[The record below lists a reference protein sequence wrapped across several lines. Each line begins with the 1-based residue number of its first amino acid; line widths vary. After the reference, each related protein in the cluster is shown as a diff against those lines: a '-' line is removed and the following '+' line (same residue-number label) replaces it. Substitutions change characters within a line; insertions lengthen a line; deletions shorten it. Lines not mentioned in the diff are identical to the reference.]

1 MNNNNKYQFQFQ
13 FHQPFYS
20 EELQESR
27 RGVSMPRKKNTFDV
41 LMFIMILVTKED
53 NYLREVKEVYCFN
66 VVKHILEIEVEH
78 GFLLFNFQK
87 MFEIR

>member
-1 MNNNNKYQFQFQ
+1 MNNKHQFQ

-27 RGVSMPRKKNTFDV
+27 RGVSMPRKKNTFNV

-66 VVKHILEIEVEH
+66 VVQCCKTLYSRNTSRTWLFIL
-78 GFLLFNFQK
+78 
-87 MFEIR
+87 

>member
-1 MNNNNKYQFQFQ
+1 MNNKYQFQ

-27 RGVSMPRKKNTFDV
+27 RGVSMPRKKNTFNV

-66 VVKHILEIEVEH
+66 VVKHILEIEVGLKLH
-78 GFLLFNFQK
+78 FIIFFSILNFVP
-87 MFEIR
+87 I

>member
-1 MNNNNKYQFQFQ
+1 
-13 FHQPFYS
+13 
-20 EELQESR
+20 
-27 RGVSMPRKKNTFDV
+27 MPRKKNTFNV

-66 VVKHILEIEVEH
+66 VVKYYILEIEVEH
-78 GFLLFNFQK
+78 GFLFFSFQK